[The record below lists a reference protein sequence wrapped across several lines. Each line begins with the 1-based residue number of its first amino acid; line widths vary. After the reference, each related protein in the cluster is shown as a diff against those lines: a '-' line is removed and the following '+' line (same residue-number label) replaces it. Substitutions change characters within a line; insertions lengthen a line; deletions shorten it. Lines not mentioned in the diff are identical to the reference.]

1 MISLI
6 KADLYKEVKKKSFK
20 IMLLLIVFVSILSLI
35 VINKSIKLE
44 NNIMETYPLL
54 SEEEYKNVNKHG
66 SYQQYVLSYKKYC
79 EFIENNNRIVEKNS
93 NTNLKYILG
102 FSNNFV
108 FLLGIVVIF
117 LAFHSF
123 SYDFQKE
130 SLKYVF
136 MSSNSRKKIFFS
148 KFMSITLLTIFLLV
162 FLVLILLIT
171 SSLLTRENIFSLKE
185 VVFSKNL
192 IKEVPYLI
200 YYFKEIFIFVLPLFF
215 MIIFTMF
222 LCFIF
227 KGGNF
232 GLIVSC
238 ILYFTSLMFSQIL
251 FSYGLNFI
259 EYTFLPYLDFTY
271 FSDKTSVLV
280 NNMIYNINLNYNNA
294 FMILGVYSL
303 IFIILTIC
311 LLKRDV

>member
-20 IMLLLIVFVSILSLI
+20 TMLLLIVFVSILSLI

-54 SEEEYKNVNKHG
+54 SEEEYKDVNKHG

-148 KFMSITLLTIFLLV
+148 KFISITLLTIFLLV

-171 SSLLTRENIFSLKE
+171 SSLLTRENIFSL
-185 VVFSKNL
+185 NQ
-192 IKEVPYLI
+192 
-200 YYFKEIFIFVLPLFF
+200 
-215 MIIFTMF
+215 
-222 LCFIF
+222 
-227 KGGNF
+227 NF
-232 GLIVSC
+232 HL
-238 ILYFTSLMFSQIL
+238 
-251 FSYGLNFI
+251 
-259 EYTFLPYLDFTY
+259 
-271 FSDKTSVLV
+271 
-280 NNMIYNINLNYNNA
+280 
-294 FMILGVYSL
+294 
-303 IFIILTIC
+303 
-311 LLKRDV
+311 